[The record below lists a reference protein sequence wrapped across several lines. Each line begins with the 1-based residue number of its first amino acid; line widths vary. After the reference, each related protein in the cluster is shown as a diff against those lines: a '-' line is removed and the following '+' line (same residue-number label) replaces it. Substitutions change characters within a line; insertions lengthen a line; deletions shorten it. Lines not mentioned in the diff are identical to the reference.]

1 MTLSGHCLCGKTTFT
16 VDGEPLLIG
25 HDHCDDCQRQTGSSY
40 SFVVVVLTEKLTI
53 TGPTKD
59 YAKKGDSGKDVHRIF
74 CSECGSPISHRP
86 DSAPHI
92 TAVKGGVLEKTQRA
106 ELEAKADTDI
116 YGKDKL
122 PNVPKLKNF
131 NELMPPA

>member
-1 MTLSGHCLCGKTTFT
+1 MPYSGHCLCGETTFT
-16 VDGEPLLIG
+16 ISAEPLIIG

-40 SFVVVVLTEKLTI
+40 SFVVVVPTESLTI
-53 TGPTKD
+53 TGPITD
-59 YAKKGDSGKDVHRIF
+59 YAKQADSGK
-74 CSECGSPISHRP
+74 
-86 DSAPHI
+86 I
-92 TAVKGGVLEKTQRA
+92 TAVKGGVFETTQRA

-131 NELMPPA
+131 HDRAQT

>member
-1 MTLSGHCLCGKTTFT
+1 MPYSGHCLCGETTFT
-16 VDGEPLLIG
+16 ISAEPLIIG

-40 SFVVVVLTEKLTI
+40 SFVVVVPTESLTI
-53 TGPTKD
+53 TGPITD
-59 YAKKGDSGKDVHRIF
+59 YAKQADSGKDVHRIF
-74 CSECGSPISHRP
+74 CSKCGSPIAHRP
-86 DSAPHI
+86 DSAPQI
-92 TAVKGGVLEKTQRA
+92 TAVKGGVFETTQRA

-131 NELMPPA
+131 HDRMP